1 MLIDLSIFEI
11 KKKVCSCAVIKPF
24 LILIQYIDLT
34 FLLLLL
40 RLKVFLRVH
49 MQ

>member
-11 KKKVCSCAVIKPF
+11 KKKVCSYAVIKPS
-24 LILIQYIDLT
+24 LILIRYIDLT
-34 FLLLLL
+34 FLLL
-40 RLKVFLRVH
+40 RSKVFLRVH